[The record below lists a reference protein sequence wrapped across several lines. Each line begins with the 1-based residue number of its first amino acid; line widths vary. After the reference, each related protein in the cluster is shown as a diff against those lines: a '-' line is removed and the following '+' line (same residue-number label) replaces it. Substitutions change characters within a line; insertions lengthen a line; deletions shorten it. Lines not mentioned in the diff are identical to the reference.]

1 MSEEIVACILDKN
14 IRFLHSGQI
23 AKYVFPMTRIK
34 AHQKE
39 ISHLIIRFFVVSFSP
54 NNQVL
59 CLVQKRS
66 KNKEIF
72 PDYYTDS
79 ASGHVL
85 YKKDLNLRDIEEEAK
100 RELEEEFGIPPK
112 SVEKL
117 IFYDLISEEDKKST
131 EVAYVFLGLVK
142 YNENLRPNP
151 TELEIKE
158 SRFYDKSEMVNL
170 LKNEKFVDH
179 SKQIW
184 LKILDMDL
192 KVKFGLDIKT
202 TKKKASEKEIALF
215 IGRFQP
221 LHHGHIYILT
231 KILKNYKKLK
241 IGIGSS
247 QLSKIKS
254 DPFNYEERVNF
265 ISSALKKRG
274 INPNRFEIF
283 PIPDIFNANKWV
295 DHVTSIV
302 GEFDIIFS
310 NSDWV
315 RQLFQN
321 NGIQVGEKIEIFKKK
336 YNGSNVRKLIYKE
349 NKNWTSLVPKEIVNL
364 IEEFNG
370 IERIKTLFKK
380 EDLF

>member
-1 MSEEIVACILDKN
+1 MSEEIVACILDKD

-23 AKYVFPMTRIK
+23 SKHVFPMTRKK
-34 AHQKE
+34 AHQNE

-59 CLVQKRS
+59 YLIQKRS
-66 KNKEIF
+66 KSKENF
-72 PDYYTDS
+72 PEYYTDS

-85 YKKDLNLRDIEEEAK
+85 YKKNLKLGDIEEEAK

-112 SVEKL
+112 FIEKL
-117 IFYDLISEEDKKST
+117 VFYDLISEEDKKST

-142 YNENLRPNP
+142 HNVHLNPNP
-151 TELEIKE
+151 DELETKE
-158 SRFYDKSEMVNL
+158 SRFYDQFEMLNL
-170 LKNEKFVDH
+170 LKNERLVDH

-184 LKILDMDL
+184 KKLLDTDL
-192 KVKFGLDIKT
+192 LAKFGVDNTTIKKQPS
-202 TKKKASEKEIALF
+202 KKNIALF
-215 IGRFQP
+215 VGRFQP

-231 KILKNYKKLK
+231 KILKHYKKLK

-254 DPFNYEERVNF
+254 DPFTYEERVNF
-265 ISSALKKRG
+265 ISSALNKRG
-274 INPNRFEIF
+274 ISSNRFKIF

-295 DHVTSIV
+295 DHVLSIV
-302 GEFDIIFS
+302 GEFDTIFS

-315 RQLFQN
+315 RQLFHN
-321 NGIQVGEKIEIFKKK
+321 KGINIGEKIEIFKKK
-336 YNGSNVRKLIYKE
+336 YNGSNVRKLISKE
-349 NKNWTSLVPKEIVNL
+349 NKNWKNLVPKEIANL
-364 IEEFNG
+364 IEEYNG
-370 IERIKTLFKK
+370 IELIKTLFNK